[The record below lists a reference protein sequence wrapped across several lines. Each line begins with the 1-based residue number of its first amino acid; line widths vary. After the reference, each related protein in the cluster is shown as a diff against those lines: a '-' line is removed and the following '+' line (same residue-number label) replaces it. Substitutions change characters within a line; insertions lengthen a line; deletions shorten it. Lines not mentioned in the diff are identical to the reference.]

1 MLRDL
6 PPISNTVARYFLVG
20 SKTRNIPIQFVC
32 SNVANQVA
40 LLLLPVLPHLLDDVP
55 VPANPNTQNEMKTEV
70 FMNPEKKLLIV

>member
-1 MLRDL
+1 MWVVKHATSLFN
-6 PPISNTVARYFLVG
+6 SF
-20 SKTRNIPIQFVC
+20 C

-55 VPANPNTQNEMKTEV
+55 VRANPNTQNEMKTEV